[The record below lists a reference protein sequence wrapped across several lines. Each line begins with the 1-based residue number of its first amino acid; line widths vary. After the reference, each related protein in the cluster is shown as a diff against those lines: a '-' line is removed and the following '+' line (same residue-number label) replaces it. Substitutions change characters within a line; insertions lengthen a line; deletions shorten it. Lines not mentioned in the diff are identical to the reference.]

1 MSLIS
6 IPSLV
11 AEVQAHSSQQS
22 QEEMDL
28 LREQLLDAFRQQ
40 MQIRKSLM
48 ELENNNMEIQIATSN
63 NLLTITE
70 SVSSLFVMFL
80 PSLTNTI
87 YPVFLFVT
95 LLNPAI
101 W

>member
-1 MSLIS
+1 
-6 IPSLV
+6 
-11 AEVQAHSSQQS
+11 
-22 QEEMDL
+22 
-28 LREQLLDAFRQQ
+28 
-40 MQIRKSLM
+40 M

-101 W
+101 